1 MKRSPHIDD
10 TNCPDR
16 DRGFTLVEVLVAVVI
31 VGILGLAAAYL
42 AIRGTQASTSLQRE
56 SLATTVAV
64 QALEEAAS
72 WYPGIEPSSGVS
84 GLVSGRD
91 ETSVFDAWESY
102 LHHSVTETMYPLYDQ
117 SAAQDAIE
125 RIPIYSDTTLSG
137 TDFSVATLIGSC
149 FRTAASGDCA
159 RIDGL
164 DDRPS
169 TPPTGYYE
177 VLRVAVIVEWSA
189 GAGCSENP
197 CSVEL
202 VTMIDA
208 NPDHEWVS
216 NG

>member
-1 MKRSPHIDD
+1 METSREGG
-10 TNCPDR
+10 PDY

-42 AIRGTQASTSLQRE
+42 AIRGTQASTSLQRQ

-72 WYPGIEPSSGVS
+72 WYPGVEPSSGVS

-91 ETSVFDAWESY
+91 EDSVFDAWEAHT
-102 LHHSVTETMYPLYDQ
+102 HHSVTETMYPLYDQ
-117 SAAQDAIE
+117 SAGQNATQL
-125 RIPIYSDTTLSG
+125 IPIYSDTTLSG
-137 TDFSVATLIGSC
+137 TDYSVATLIGSC
-149 FRTAASGDCA
+149 FRTAASGECA
-159 RIDGL
+159 RIEGL
-164 DDRPS
+164 DERPS

-189 GAGCSENP
+189 GDGCSDTP